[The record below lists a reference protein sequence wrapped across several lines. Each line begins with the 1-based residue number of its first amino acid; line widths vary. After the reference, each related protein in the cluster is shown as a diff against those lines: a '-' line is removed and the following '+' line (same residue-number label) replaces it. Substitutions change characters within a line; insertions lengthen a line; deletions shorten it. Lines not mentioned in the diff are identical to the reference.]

1 MIVYTYMGY
10 GSCKYLTQITDLG
23 SESGLCCLAVSS
35 HTGAVLALNRS
46 ECFQI
51 LRHQISG
58 EPKSLGGIHQGV
70 QGDPDFPNQ
79 GLDFGITELSWPYTR
94 LSEALH

>member
-1 MIVYTYMGY
+1 MGY
-10 GSCKYLTQITDLG
+10 GSCKYLTQIIDLG

-46 ECFQI
+46 ECFQT

-58 EPKSLGGIHQGV
+58 EPKSLGGFTKVYKGIQI
-70 QGDPDFPNQ
+70 FP
-79 GLDFGITELSWPYTR
+79 TK
-94 LSEALH
+94 ALTLV